1 MNTTDNI
8 DTNTVLTEQ
17 AWALQNKVNPFP
29 VAGTLVWDGH
39 TLSYT
44 LGKLAGEAVL
54 GWVEQRMSQQ
64 GLADRLRAGEELVVF
79 SLAKGSFTANWPAM
93 YAGSAVEITDADGQ
107 RWLIALD
114 YPSGGA
120 ISQSISL
127 FTGRKK
133 GKVWKKALAA

>member
-1 MNTTDNI
+1 MNTTD
-8 DTNTVLTEQ
+8 TVLTEQ

-29 VAGTLVWDGH
+29 VAGKLVWDGE
-39 TLSYT
+39 TLSFT

-54 GWVEQRMSQQ
+54 GWVEKRTAQE
-64 GLADRLRAGEELVVF
+64 GLADRLKSGEEVTVF
-79 SLAKGSFTANWPAM
+79 SHGTGSFEANWPAM
-93 YAGSAVEITDADGQ
+93 YAGSAVEVTGSDGQ

-133 GKVWKKALAA
+133 GKVWKKALAG